1 MRIYIVDEMNKPI
14 LSDGSLTCND
24 KDYITTELTGGTY
37 IDVDDSASGQY
48 HISNISLYKVGTDK
62 LLPYSIPLYINTF
75 TTKKSIT
82 ITCQRIY
89 FNDIDILTL
98 FNNNQFKIGHI
109 ITNAVKYN
117 INDNNAVSELIP
129 VAFTTNVISATSGAL
144 PYVSRRIIAYDNNLN
159 IVPLS
164 LEQSTVSK
172 VLFNDGSTH
181 KLFIT
186 STVIDDPSIKYV
198 RIQIPLASN
207 SLSIENLPNDDFLNQ
222 LGVKGIAN
230 EFTPVQNS
238 IAFINR
244 LRSAH
249 NRKRG

>member
-24 KDYITTELTGGTY
+24 KGYITTELTGGTY

-98 FNNNQFKIGHI
+98 FNNNQFKLGHI
-109 ITNAVKYN
+109 GSYNRVIYN

-129 VAFTTNVISATSGAL
+129 VAFTTNVISATLYTRGS
-144 PYVSRRIIAYDNNLN
+144 SRRIIAYDNNLN
-159 IVPLS
+159 IVRLS
-164 LEQSTVSK
+164 LEQSTGRE
-172 VLFNDGSTH
+172 VLFNDGSTDEV
-181 KLFIT
+181 FIT

>member
-1 MRIYIVDEMNKPI
+1 MRIYFVDELNKPI
-14 LSDGSLTCND
+14 LSDGDLTCND
-24 KDYITTELTGGTY
+24 KGYVTTELTGGTY
-37 IDVDDSASGQY
+37 IEVDDSASGRY

-109 ITNAVKYN
+109 INNRVIYT
-117 INDNNAVSELIP
+117 ISDNNAVSELIP
-129 VAFTTNVISATSGAL
+129 VAFTTNVISATSHAQ
-144 PYVSRRIIAYDNNLN
+144 SNQHRIIAYDNNLDT
-159 IVPLS
+159 VSLS
-164 LEQSTVSK
+164 LEQSTVSE
-172 VLFNDGSTH
+172 VLFNDGSTDNV
-181 KLFIT
+181 FIT

-222 LGVKGIAN
+222 LGVKGTAN

>member
-14 LSDGSLTCND
+14 LSDGVLTCND

-37 IDVDDSASGQY
+37 IDVDDNASGQY

-98 FNNNQFKIGHI
+98 FNNNQFKVGHI
-109 ITNAVKYN
+109 IYNNVIYN

-129 VAFTTNVISATSGAL
+129 VAFTTNVISATSRAQG
-144 PYVSRRIIAYDNNLN
+144 RRIIAYDNNLN

-164 LEQSTVSK
+164 LQQSTVSE
-172 VLFNDGSTH
+172 VSFNDGS
-181 KLFIT
+181 KANVFIT

-222 LGVKGIAN
+222 LGVKGTAN

-244 LRSAH
+244 LRSTH

>member
-14 LSDGSLTCND
+14 LSDGGLTCND
-24 KDYITTELTGGTY
+24 IDYTTTDLTGNTY

-98 FNNNQFKIGHI
+98 FNNNQFKIGHFI
-109 ITNAVKYN
+109 NSRVIYN
-117 INDNNAVSELIP
+117 INDSNAVSELIP
-129 VAFTTNVISATSGAL
+129 VAFTTNVISATSLAQ
-144 PYVSRRIIAYDNNLN
+144 SNQHRIIAYDNNLN
-159 IVPLS
+159 TISLS
-164 LEQSTVSK
+164 LEQSTVSE
-172 VLFNDGSTH
+172 VLFNDGSTDNV
-181 KLFIT
+181 FIT

-222 LGVKGIAN
+222 LGVKGTAN

>member
-14 LSDGSLTCND
+14 LSDSCLICND
-24 KDYITTELTGGTY
+24 KDYATTELTGGTY

-62 LLPYSIPLYINTF
+62 LLPYSIPLYINIF

-109 ITNAVKYN
+109 IYGRVIYN
-117 INDNNAVSELIP
+117 ISDNNAVSELIP
-129 VAFTTNVISATSGAL
+129 VEFTTNVISATSHAK
-144 PYVSRRIIAYDNNLN
+144 SIRHRIIAYDNNLN
-159 IVPLS
+159 TVDLN

-181 KLFIT
+181 NVFIT
-186 STVIDDPSIKYV
+186 STVIDEPSIKYV

-222 LGVKGIAN
+222 LGVKGTAN

-244 LRSAH
+244 LRSTH

>member
-14 LSDGSLTCND
+14 LSDGVLTCNG
-24 KDYITTELTGGTY
+24 KEYYTANKTGSTY
-37 IDVDDSASGQY
+37 IDVDNSANGQY
-48 HISNISLYKVGTDK
+48 HISNISLYKVDTDK
-62 LLPYSIPLYINTF
+62 VLPYSIPLYINTF

-82 ITCQRIY
+82 ITCPRIY

-98 FNNNQFKIGHI
+98 FNNKQFKLGHI
-109 ITNAVKYN
+109 INNRIVYTD
-117 INDNNAVSELIP
+117 NDNNAVSELTP
-129 VAFTTNVISATSGAL
+129 VVYSTNVFSATSMTQTN
-144 PYVSRRIIAYDNNLN
+144 RCRIIAYDNNLH

-164 LEQSTVSK
+164 FNQSIVDN
-172 VLFNDGSTH
+172 VLFNDGTTH
-181 KLFIT
+181 TVYIT
-186 STVIDDPSIKYV
+186 STQIDDPKIKYI
-198 RIQIPLASN
+198 RIQIPLANN

-222 LGVKGIAN
+222 LGVKGTAN

>member
-1 MRIYIVDEMNKPI
+1 MRVYIVDEMNKPI
-14 LSDGSLTCND
+14 VSDGALTCND
-24 KDYITTELTGGTY
+24 KDYFTTELTGGSY

-109 ITNAVKYN
+109 INNRVIYN
-117 INDNNAVSELIP
+117 ISDNNAVSELIP
-129 VAFTTNVISATSGAL
+129 VVFTTNVISATSHAQN
-144 PYVSRRIIAYDNNLN
+144 SQHRIIAYDNNLN
-159 IVPLS
+159 TVPLT
-164 LEQSTVSK
+164 LDQSTVSE
-172 VLFNDGSTH
+172 VLFNDGSTD
-181 KLFIT
+181 KVFIT
-186 STVIDDPSIKYV
+186 STVINDPSIKYV
-198 RIQIPLASN
+198 RIHIPLASN

-222 LGVKGIAN
+222 LGVKGTAN

>member
-14 LSDGSLTCND
+14 LSDGNLTCND
-24 KDYITTELTGGTY
+24 KNYITTELTGGTY

-48 HISNISLYKVGTDK
+48 HISNISLYKVGSDK
-62 LLPYSIPLYINTF
+62 LLPYSTPLYINTF

-109 ITNAVKYN
+109 TIKKVIYN

-129 VAFTTNVISATSGAL
+129 VAFTTNVISATSRTQQYG
-144 PYVSRRIIAYDNNLN
+144 SRRIIAYDNNLN
-159 IVPLS
+159 TVPLS
-164 LEQSTVSK
+164 LEQSTASE
-172 VLFNDGSTH
+172 VLFNDGSTD
-181 KLFIT
+181 KVFIT

>member
-14 LSDGSLTCND
+14 LSDCGLTCND
-24 KDYITTELTGGTY
+24 KEYITTELTGGTY

-48 HISNISLYKVGTDK
+48 HISNISLYKVGTDE

-98 FNNNQFKIGHI
+98 FNNNQFKIGCI
-109 ITNAVKYN
+109 ILDNVIYN
-117 INDNNAVSELIP
+117 INENNAVSELIP
-129 VAFTTNVISATSGAL
+129 VAFTTNVISATSL
-144 PYVSRRIIAYDNNLN
+144 TPPKYHKIIAYDNNLN
-159 IVPLS
+159 IVGKLGFD
-164 LEQSTVSK
+164 QSTVSE
-172 VLFNDGSTH
+172 VLFNDGSTARV
-181 KLFIT
+181 FIT
-186 STVIDDPSIKYV
+186 STVIDNPSIKYV

-222 LGVKGIAN
+222 LGVKGTAN

>member
-14 LSDGSLTCND
+14 LSDGGLTCND
-24 KDYITTELTGGTY
+24 KNYITTELTGGTY

-48 HISNISLYKVGTDK
+48 HISNISLYKVGTNK
-62 LLPYSIPLYINTF
+62 LLPYSTPLYINTF

-98 FNNNQFKIGHI
+98 FNNNQFKIGRIMHNRVI
-109 ITNAVKYN
+109 YN
-117 INDNNAVSELIP
+117 INDNAVSELIP
-129 VAFTTNVISATSGAL
+129 VAFTTNVISATSS
-144 PYVSRRIIAYDNNLN
+144 VQDISHRIIAYDNNLN
-159 IVPLS
+159 TVSLS
-164 LEQSTVSK
+164 FEQSTVSE

-181 KLFIT
+181 EVYIT
-186 STVIDDPSIKYV
+186 SSVIDDPSIKYV

>member
-14 LSDGSLTCND
+14 LNDGSLTCND
-24 KDYITTELTGGTY
+24 KVYITTELTGGTY

-48 HISNISLYKVGTDK
+48 HISNIGLYKVGTDK

-109 ITNAVKYN
+109 MGDRVKYN
-117 INDNNAVSELIP
+117 ISDNTAVSELIP
-129 VAFTTNVISATSGAL
+129 VAVTTNVISATSHAQITQHK
-144 PYVSRRIIAYDNNLN
+144 IIAYDNNLKT
-159 IVPLS
+159 VPLI
-164 LEQSTVSK
+164 LEQSTVSE
-172 VLFNDGSTH
+172 VLFNDGSTD
-181 KLFIT
+181 KVFIT
-186 STVIDDPSIKYV
+186 STVIDEPSIKYV

-222 LGVKGIAN
+222 LGVKGTAN

>member
-48 HISNISLYKVGTDK
+48 HISNIRLYKVDTDK

-98 FNNNQFKIGHI
+98 FNNNQFKIGRI
-109 ITNAVKYN
+109 IHNRVIYN
-117 INDNNAVSELIP
+117 INANNAVSELIP
-129 VAFTTNVISATSGAL
+129 VAFTTNVISATSL
-144 PYVSRRIIAYDNNLN
+144 SSISRRIIAYDNNLN
-159 IVPLS
+159 IVSLS
-164 LEQSTVSK
+164 LEQSTVSE
-172 VLFNDGSTH
+172 VLFNDGSTG
-181 KLFIT
+181 KVFIT